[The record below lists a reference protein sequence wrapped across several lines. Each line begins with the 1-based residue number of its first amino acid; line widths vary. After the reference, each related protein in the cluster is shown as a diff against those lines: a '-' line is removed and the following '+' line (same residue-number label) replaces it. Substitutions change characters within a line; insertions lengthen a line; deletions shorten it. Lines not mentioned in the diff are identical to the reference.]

1 MVYSMQKNKLGHT
14 VLTPKTIIQTDHPNL
29 RYKPKRGGL
38 VWRKPNR
45 QILAY
50 ISSQLGPFDLSFF
63 ALKPCVL
70 ARSFAYYKPH
80 VLMN

>member
-1 MVYSMQKNKLGHT
+1 MQKNGLGLT
-14 VLTPKTIIQTDHPNL
+14 VSTQKSIIKTDHRSP
-29 RYKPKRGGL
+29 RYNQKRDGL

-45 QILAY
+45 HVLAH

-80 VLMN
+80 VFLN